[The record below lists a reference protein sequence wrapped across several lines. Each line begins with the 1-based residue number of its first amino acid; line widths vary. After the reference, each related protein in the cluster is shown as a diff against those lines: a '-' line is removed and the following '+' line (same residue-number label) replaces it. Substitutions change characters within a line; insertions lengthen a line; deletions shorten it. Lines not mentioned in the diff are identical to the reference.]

1 MNERPLYISAT
12 DHAKLRLLLEAFA
25 GSSRSET
32 LQKLRGELDRAVV
45 LDAPAVPPDVVTMN
59 AGFEIE
65 DLATGEVE
73 GYTLTYPDQAD
84 VERGRLSIL
93 APIGTA
99 VIGYAV
105 GDVVDWRTPGGV
117 RRLKI
122 KRVTPPAPA
131 ATTVDGGLPL
141 PEGAR
146 ES

>member
-1 MNERPLYISAT
+1 MNERPLYIST
-12 DHAKLRLLLEAFA
+12 HDHAKLRLLLEAFA
-25 GSSRSET
+25 GSSSGET

-45 LDAPAVPPDVVTMN
+45 LDAPAMPPDVVTMN

-65 DLATGEVE
+65 DRATGEIE
-73 GYTLTYPDQAD
+73 AYTLTYPEQAD
-84 VERGRLSIL
+84 VERGRLSVL

-99 VIGYAV
+99 VLGYAV
-105 GDVVDWRTPGGV
+105 GDEVEWRTPGGV

-131 ATTVDGGLPL
+131 PAEGSGLPL
-141 PEGAR
+141 PEGVR